1 MNRRRFLQRS
11 AVSAPVLLLGQTA
24 IAAALGGILI
34 GLVIGLV
41 IVIVG
46 IIVVIYLIKMC
57 QNIKPRELPPEAIGY
72 TLRHGRIQMLDDECQ
87 NAATTH
93 AAGSP
98 RAGGTLE
105 VQFALDGTP
114 TISRLPGT
122 FTRDESAA
130 AARRLGLDPDANSA
144 SHYTQPIPLEESP
157 ITIQT
162 PAGQPWRIE
171 LAGPVLRTVA
181 LQTSPDLE
189 HWTTVFT
196 ARLPVDHRV
205 KYYDTDSES
214 ALFYRLVPV

>member
-1 MNRRRFLQRS
+1 MNRRHFLQRS
-11 AVSAPVLLLGQTA
+11 AASAPVLLLGQTA
-24 IAAALGGILI
+24 LAAALAAALVGILI
-34 GLVIGLV
+34 GLIV
-41 IVIVG
+41 IVIG
-46 IIVVIYLIKMC
+46 ITVAVWLIKQC
-57 QNIKPRELPPEAIGY
+57 QNIKPRELPPEVIGY
-72 TLRHGRIQMLDDECQ
+72 ILRHGRIQMLDDECQ
-87 NAATTH
+87 DATTAR

-105 VQFALDGTP
+105 IQFALDGTP

-130 AARRLGLDPDANSA
+130 AARRLGLNPDANSA

-162 PAGQPWRIE
+162 AAGQPWHIE
-171 LAGPVLRTVA
+171 VAGPVLRTVA
-181 LQTSPDLE
+181 LQTSPDFQ

-205 KYYDTDSES
+205 KYYDTDTES